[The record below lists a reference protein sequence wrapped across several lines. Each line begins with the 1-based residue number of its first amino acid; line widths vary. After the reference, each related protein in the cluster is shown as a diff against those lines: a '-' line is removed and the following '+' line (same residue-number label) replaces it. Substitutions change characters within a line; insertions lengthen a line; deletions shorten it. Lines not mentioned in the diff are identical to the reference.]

1 MLLKDL
7 IKAGIGEIKVD
18 LVLKNCNLV
27 NVNTREIL
35 EGDLA
40 IYKGYIVGI
49 GSVEDQIGNTTK
61 IIDLNGRYV
70 APGLIDGHVH
80 FESSMVTLSQF
91 ARVAL
96 KHGTICVIIDPHEIA
111 NVLGKK
117 GIEMVLEEAK
127 SLDLEVKLLVSSC
140 VPATNLETSGAKIGL
155 EEVKELLKEDAVIGL
170 GEVMDYPSVI
180 SASKEKIG
188 MIEETLKIKKVVDGH
203 APTLS
208 GKELFGYLCSG
219 ISSDHEAITFEEA
232 LEKARLGMKV
242 MLRDGSATSCISDF
256 IPKLIDSNI
265 YLENFF
271 FVSDDKHPEDLIK
284 GYMDSTV
291 KKAIDLGLDPINA
304 IAMCTINTAKH
315 FKIDSEVGS
324 ISLGKKANLIVL
336 DSLKEFKI
344 NKVFVK
350 GKLINNKIETQ
361 KIKYPREVFNTI
373 KYKDIS
379 PSDLGIKSNTSDNIV
394 KVNVIEVIPNQ
405 IFTEWSID
413 ELETKNGVIYP
424 SIDQDILAICVIERH
439 GKKVRRYAI
448 GKGLVK
454 GIGLKEG
461 AFGTSVAH
469 DSHNV
474 VIVGTNFE
482 DMALCANK
490 IKALQGGIVISKNN
504 KIIDS
509 LALPYAGILSPDPV
523 EEVIKKLKSLHKNI
537 KEIGCRLESPFL
549 VLSFLALPV
558 IPRLKLTDLGLVD
571 VENFK
576 IIEVSREKEF

>member
-1 MLLKDL
+1 MELKEL
-7 IKAGIGEIKVD
+7 IKAGIGEIKAD
-18 LVLKNCNLV
+18 LVLRNCNIV
-27 NVNTREIL
+27 NVNTKEIL

-40 IYKGYIVGI
+40 IYKGYLVGI

-61 IIDLNGRYV
+61 IIDLKGKYV
-70 APGLIDGHVH
+70 SPGLIDGHVH

-91 ARVAL
+91 ARLAL
-96 KHGTICVIIDPHEIA
+96 RHGTTCVIIDPHEIA

-117 GIEMVLEEAK
+117 GIEIIIREAK

-140 VPATNLETSGAKIGL
+140 VPATNLETEASKIGL
-155 EEVKELLKEDAVIGL
+155 EEVQELLKEEAVIGL

-180 SASKEKIG
+180 SASQEKIG
-188 MIEETLKIKKVVDGH
+188 MIEETLKRKKVVDGH

-219 ISSDHEAITFEEA
+219 ISSDHESITFEEG

-242 MLRDGSATSCISDF
+242 MLRDGSAASCISDF

-265 YLENFF
+265 YLDNFF
-271 FVSDDKHPEDLIK
+271 FVSDDKHPEDLIN

-291 KKAIDLGLDPINA
+291 KKAIDLGLDPIQA

-315 FKIDSEVGS
+315 FRIDSEVGS
-324 ISLGKKANLIVL
+324 ISIGKKANLIVL
-336 DSLKEFKI
+336 DNIAEFKI
-344 NKVFVK
+344 NKVFVN
-350 GKLINNKIETQ
+350 GKLINKEIETH

-373 KYKDIS
+373 KYKEIS
-379 PSDLGIKSNTSDNIV
+379 PSDLCLSSNKKEA

-413 ELETKNGVIYP
+413 ELEVRNGIIYP
-424 SIDQDILAICVIERH
+424 SPDQDILAICVIERH

-448 GKGLVK
+448 GKGFVK
-454 GIGLKEG
+454 GFGLKEG

-504 KIIDS
+504 KIIDF

-537 KEIGCRLESPFL
+537 KEMGCRLESPFL

-571 VENFK
+571 VEKFG
-576 IIEVSREKEF
+576 IIDVVV